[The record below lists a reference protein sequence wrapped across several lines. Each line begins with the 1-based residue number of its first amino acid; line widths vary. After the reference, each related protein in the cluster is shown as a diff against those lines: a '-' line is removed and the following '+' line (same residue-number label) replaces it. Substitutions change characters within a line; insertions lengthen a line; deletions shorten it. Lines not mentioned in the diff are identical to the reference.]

1 MRKPGSG
8 GVKFLIEPAHG
19 AGLTTLLVFLSVTNP
34 FAFHIALEHTR
45 GAARVPF
52 VPADT
57 RTESPS

>member
-1 MRKPGSG
+1 M
-8 GVKFLIEPAHG
+8 KFLIEPAHG